1 MRVVREAAAEE
12 LATWDART
20 VDPPGGDVQQ
30 SRAWAA
36 HRARTGWHPHL
47 LVLDDDAAVL
57 ALGRRSR
64 ALGGGRLY
72 LPKGPVAA
80 GADAARVAGRL
91 AAVAGWARDAGYDSI
106 VADPEIPAASGFPA
120 HLAELGFR
128 QVEEIGPSRHRMA
141 TPIPPGADDD
151 ALLAPIAKKTRQ
163 RFLRRRAARR
173 ARGPL
178 RRGGRAGPP
187 GRRDTTTTRLLEA
200 AGESFTWFHGLLAAT
215 GARRG
220 FGIGSRTVALA
231 WWRAALEAG
240 HLVLLEARAPDGTQ
254 LGAAIFFRHGGRL
267 TYGHSGDVVELR
279 HDQPGTVHLLLW
291 RALQLAAREGRSE
304 LDLGGVDVRGAR
316 REPRPGEPMHGLLE
330 FKRSFG
336 GEWLELSGAH
346 ERVLRPGRH
355 AIATGAARAARVVR
369 GVPAALRRGDAGATR
384 HDGRRGGPAR
394 RPRRRRAGRRPSAR
408 RAPRAAGRG
417 GPPARRPKRSRDR
430 RDGAGGARHRLRLA
444 AGRSRAA
451 SSSRSPGRT
460 STATTSRPGP
470 SRRAPPS

>member
-1 MRVVREAAAEE
+1 MSGATAGPGGTAIPTVRVVREAAAEE
-12 LATWDART
+12 LATWDVRT

-91 AAVAGWARDAGYDSI
+91 AAVAGWARDAGYDAI
-106 VADPEIPAASGFPA
+106 LADPEISAATGFPA
-120 HLAELGFR
+120 YLTELSFR

-141 TPIPPGADDD
+141 VPIPPGADDD

-163 RFLRRRAARR
+163 RFLAAE
-173 ARGPL
+173 
-178 RRGGRAGPP
+178 RRGVRVVRYDAAVEPDLPGVETPP
-187 GRRDTTTTRLLEA
+187 TPRLLEA
-200 AGESFTWFHGLLAAT
+200 AGESFAWFHGLLAAT

-220 FGIGSRTVALA
+220 FGIGSRTAALA
-231 WWRAALEAG
+231 WWRAALEDG

-316 REPRPGEPMHGLLE
+316 RAPRPGEPMHGLLE

-355 AIATGAARAARVVR
+355 ALASGVGRVARAVR
-369 GVPAALRRGDAGATR
+369 SVPAAL
-384 HDGRRGGPAR
+384 GRRSGGE
-394 RPRRRRAGRRPSAR
+394 G
-408 RAPRAAGRG
+408 
-417 GPPARRPKRSRDR
+417 
-430 RDGAGGARHRLRLA
+430 
-444 AGRSRAA
+444 
-451 SSSRSPGRT
+451 
-460 STATTSRPGP
+460 
-470 SRRAPPS
+470 

>member
-1 MRVVREAAAEE
+1 MSGAPADPGGAAIPSVRVVREAAVEE
-12 LATWDART
+12 LASWDALT

-36 HRARTGWHPHL
+36 HRARTGWDPHL
-47 LVLDDDAAVL
+47 LVLDDDGAVL
-57 ALGRRSR
+57 ALGRRTR

-91 AAVAGWARDAGYDSI
+91 AAVATWAREAGYDAI
-106 VADPEIPAASGFPA
+106 LADPEIPAATGFPGM
-120 HLAELGFR
+120 LAGLGFR
-128 QVEEIGPSRHRMA
+128 PVEEVGPSRHRMA
-141 TPIPPGADDD
+141 TTIPAGAGDD

-163 RFLRRRAARR
+163 RFLAAE
-173 ARGPL
+173 
-178 RRGGRAGPP
+178 RRGVRVVRYDAAAGPDLP
-187 GRRDTTTTRLLEA
+187 GVETPPPPRLLEA
-200 AGESFTWFHGLLAAT
+200 AGESFAWFHGLLATT

-220 FGIGSRTVALA
+220 FGIGSRTAALA
-231 WWRAALEAG
+231 WWRAALEAR
-240 HLVLLEARAPDGTQ
+240 HLVLLEARAPDGAQ
-254 LGAAIFFRHGGRL
+254 LGAAIFFRHGERL

-304 LDLGGVDVRGAR
+304 PDLGGVDVRGAR

-355 AIATGAARAARVVR
+355 ALASGAGRVARAVR
-369 GVPAALRRGDAGATR
+369 GVPAALGR
-384 HDGRRGGPAR
+384 RRGGDEA
-394 RPRRRRAGRRPSAR
+394 
-408 RAPRAAGRG
+408 
-417 GPPARRPKRSRDR
+417 
-430 RDGAGGARHRLRLA
+430 
-444 AGRSRAA
+444 
-451 SSSRSPGRT
+451 
-460 STATTSRPGP
+460 
-470 SRRAPPS
+470 

>member
-1 MRVVREAAAEE
+1 MSDATTRSGGSAIPTVRVVREAAAEE
-12 LATWDART
+12 QATWDART

-36 HRARTGWHPHL
+36 HRARTGWHPHQ
-47 LVLDDDAAVL
+47 LVLDDEAAVL
-57 ALGRRSR
+57 ALGRRPR
-64 ALGGGRLY
+64 GLGGGRLY

-91 AAVAGWARDAGYDSI
+91 AAVAWARDAGYDVI
-106 VADPEIPAASGFPA
+106 LADPEIPAASGFPGY
-120 HLAELGFR
+120 LADLGFH
-128 QVEEIGPSRHRMA
+128 QVEEIGPSRHRVA

-151 ALLAPIAKKTRQ
+151 VLLAPIAKTTRQ
-163 RFLRRRAARR
+163 RFLAAE
-173 ARGPL
+173 
-178 RRGGRAGPP
+178 RRGMRVVRYDAAVGPDLAGVETLPP
-187 GRRDTTTTRLLEA
+187 SRLLEA
-200 AGESFTWFHGLLAAT
+200 AGESFAWFHGLLAAT

-220 FGIGSRTVALA
+220 FGIGSRTAALA

-240 HLVLLEARAPDGTQ
+240 HLVLLEARAPAGTQ

-316 REPRPGEPMHGLLE
+316 REPLPGEPMHGLLE

-355 AIATGAARAARVVR
+355 ALAAGAGRAARVVR
-369 GVPAALRRGDAGATR
+369 SVPATL
-384 HDGRRGGPAR
+384 
-394 RPRRRRAGRRPSAR
+394 GRRP
-408 RAPRAAGRG
+408 G
-417 GPPARRPKRSRDR
+417 GEP
-430 RDGAGGARHRLRLA
+430 
-444 AGRSRAA
+444 
-451 SSSRSPGRT
+451 T
-460 STATTSRPGP
+460 
-470 SRRAPPS
+470 